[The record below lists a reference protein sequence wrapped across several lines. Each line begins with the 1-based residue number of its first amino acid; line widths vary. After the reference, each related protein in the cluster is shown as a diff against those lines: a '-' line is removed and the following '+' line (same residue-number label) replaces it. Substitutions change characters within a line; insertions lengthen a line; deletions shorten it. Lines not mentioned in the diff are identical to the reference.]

1 MFQTLFKLSLSTILL
16 LSFSVKTELFQNTKS
31 SHYLLLDLEQGEV
44 LEEKGKSEKIYPASL
59 TKMMVVYVALNHI
72 EDKQKTAIISPNL
85 LKELRQQGAAISN
98 YPSQT
103 PISYEDLLY
112 GIALPSGADCS
123 ITLAKALFPTT
134 DAFVQAMNQEAK
146 RLGMIHSHF
155 DNVTGLHSSNHYT
168 TLEDLSL
175 FLKVALKN
183 PHFRNYFSAIKYT
196 SKTGITLSHTLY
208 RDIQKTGLKI
218 PGYQGSKTGYTA
230 QAGHCLALWFNQKGH
245 SFLYLAAG
253 GPGDVY
259 TSSHLS
265 DAHLVTSRLAK
276 ATKKPFG
283 PFDFFYSHSKE
294 AFFSYCLIQ
303 SGMPHLYLFQRG
315 S

>member
-1 MFQTLFKLSLSTILL
+1 
-16 LSFSVKTELFQNTKS
+16 
-31 SHYLLLDLEQGEV
+31 
-44 LEEKGKSEKIYPASL
+44 
-59 TKMMVVYVALNHI
+59 
-72 EDKQKTAIISPNL
+72 
-85 LKELRQQGAAISN
+85 
-98 YPSQT
+98 
-103 PISYEDLLY
+103 
-112 GIALPSGADCS
+112 
-123 ITLAKALFPTT
+123 
-134 DAFVQAMNQEAK
+134 MNQEAK

-155 DNVTGLHSSNHYT
+155 DNVTGLHSPNHYT

-245 SFLYLAAG
+245 PFLYLAAG